1 VGVYTGKCSL
11 AAPLLMLLIQG
22 TNSSELILKDILNL
36 NEEQSYPF
44 DKGKDKI
51 SYIVLYGST
60 KEKFGLD

>member
-1 VGVYTGKCSL
+1 
-11 AAPLLMLLIQG
+11 MLLIQG